1 MVSDVVKVPREP
13 EASLQRSDAERA
25 ADVAL
30 GIVGVSVGAGLAVV
44 RAVATSPAL
53 RSVAAWQ
60 PRFVPTRWQPATLL
74 AEAGQRGARYRVWAA
89 QGAERLLDQWTPLIA
104 ELVIS
109 RLDLTGIVVRH
120 VDIDEVVKAVDLDAA
135 VARVDLDAVVQRV
148 DLDAAVSGVD
158 LNAAV
163 GGVDI
168 DAIAARLDVTA
179 VIDRVDVVAIVE
191 EVIAAID
198 LPAIIRDSTGSMASE
213 TVRSARMTGISADA
227 AISRSIE
234 RHLFRRR
241 RSPTTT
247 DAPTDAP

>member
-1 MVSDVVKVPREP
+1 
-13 EASLQRSDAERA
+13 
-25 ADVAL
+25 
-30 GIVGVSVGAGLAVV
+30 
-44 RAVATSPAL
+44 
-53 RSVAAWQ
+53 
-60 PRFVPTRWQPATLL
+60 
-74 AEAGQRGARYRVWAA
+74 
-89 QGAERLLDQWTPLIA
+89 LIA